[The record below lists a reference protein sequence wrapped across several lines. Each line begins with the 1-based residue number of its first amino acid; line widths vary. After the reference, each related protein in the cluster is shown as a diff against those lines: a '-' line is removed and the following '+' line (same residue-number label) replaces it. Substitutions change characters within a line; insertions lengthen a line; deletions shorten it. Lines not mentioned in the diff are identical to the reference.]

1 MAYVYEDVCRERLWE
16 LADSGELGFVPE
28 RVGRWWSGGDEI
40 DVAGLS
46 TGEGRSVWGECK
58 FWRDPVGANVLRALE
73 EKAAR
78 VPWQKGERVDGFVL
92 FSVSGFTD
100 ELRLIAE
107 ARDDVVLVD
116 DSEQGS
122 VPEAL

>member
-1 MAYVYEDVCRERLWE
+1 MQV
-16 LADSGELGFVPE
+16 LG
-28 RVGRWWSGGDEI
+28 G
-40 DVAGLS
+40 
-46 TGEGRSVWGECK
+46 
-58 FWRDPVGANVLRALE
+58 DPVGANVLRALE